1 MSWLS
6 VKIGRFIHSALS
18 AARDAKNKDSFDR
31 LTADSPTAIKR
42 ATDDP
47 TDIPVNQ
54 TQFTVMKVANGR
66 LVKVSEYKPTKSHH
80 SDWTHEVY
88 IVKDDEKVPDVIARI
103 MAIKALEQ

>member
-6 VKIGRFIHSALS
+6 VKLGRFIHSALVE
-18 AARDAKNKDSFDR
+18 AKKQRDSDDGPKG
-31 LTADSPTAIKR
+31 LAIAEVAQR
-42 ATDDP
+42 QDHTDTNMP
-47 TDIPVNQ
+47 Q
-54 TQFTVMKVANGR
+54 TQFTVIKCSNGK

-80 SDWTHEVY
+80 SDWQHELY